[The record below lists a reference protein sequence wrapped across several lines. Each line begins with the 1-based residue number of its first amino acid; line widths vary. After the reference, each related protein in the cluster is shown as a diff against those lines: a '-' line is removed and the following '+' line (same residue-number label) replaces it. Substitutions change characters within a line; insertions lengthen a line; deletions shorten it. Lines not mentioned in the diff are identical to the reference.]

1 MPRTSDDKYF
11 LRMLL
16 HHQKGSTSFEDLRT
30 VDGQLYPTNKAAA
43 GALGLLSDDKEIEY
57 AMGETWTFGSSA
69 KLRSLFAILLNY
81 SEISSPQPI
90 YDMFKANMM
99 DDLRAVSY
107 TPLSLPTIREVLVL
121 VVYLLYNAKNIVMST
136 SRLPAKCS
144 KRID

>member
-1 MPRTSDDKYF
+1 MIGRIHAVPRTSDDKYF

-81 SEISSPQPI
+81 SEISSPQTI
-90 YDMFKANMM
+90 YDMFKDNMM
-99 DDLRAVSY
+99 DDLRDC
-107 TPLSLPTIREVLVL
+107 LSDKDKENQMLIRLDD
-121 VVYLLYNAKNIVMST
+121 LLQDMGS
-136 SRLPAKCS
+136 
-144 KRID
+144 